1 MATLQ
6 QIRAAY
12 GCLDENRPE
21 QALDILEGLQ
31 SVDDP
36 VHASIVLAATGMI
49 SERGADASEADRC
62 FTRAFEYGV
71 PLPALLRECG
81 RYFKRAGRYDK
92 AYHCY
97 SLLQNLVPN
106 AIDEFAAGLPERELC
121 RYSPWI
127 VPRLLGGLRP
137 LFYSVQSTKS
147 ALAREFGA
155 EGAGL
160 VYAHIAAPDWQV
172 ATFPLVGLRD
182 YAREHALRYR
192 EIAASID
199 IDLPPPEVF
208 EGPPL
213 SRLRARTRTFFFCLL
228 ADVVVS
234 GKSSVLL
241 AGGRA
246 LLDAQPD
253 ELQKLAVNLEVDP
266 IVIAAANGAVTMLAD
281 NSPAP
286 AELAEALSLIGV
298 HSYAFGH
305 WIGEFLPKIWACLDW
320 PEFASIPILI
330 DERMPPQHK
339 EALQIFVGPE
349 HPLVVLRL
357 YESVRV
363 KKLWICSTIYYS
375 PIGPHGTPA
384 PDLFCLDT
392 SAMAAL
398 IRGVSGRLPV
408 VDRQPAA
415 PRLYLARKDSQ
426 HRRVVN
432 RAEIETWLRAHDC
445 MVVDFEDLAFV
456 DQLRLIRGV
465 DLILAE
471 SGSATMM
478 TFFAKTG
485 TRIGVLS
492 PPDTKHYVTYAGLY
506 RDLGCRFEILV
517 GELAGE
523 DRGTFSDYR
532 IDVGALARFVEHLL
546 SRPERT

>member
-1 MATLQ
+1 MATLH

-12 GCLDENRPE
+12 DCLDENRPE
-21 QALDILEGLQ
+21 QALNILEGLQ

-49 SERGADASEADRC
+49 SEGADASEADRC
-62 FTRAFEYGV
+62 FTRAFEYGIA
-71 PLPALLRECG
+71 LPALLRECG
-81 RYFKRAGRYDK
+81 RYFKRAKRYDK

-97 SLLQNLVPN
+97 SLLQNLLPN

-121 RYSPWI
+121 RYAPWI
-127 VPRLLGGLRP
+127 VPQLLGGLRP
-137 LFYSVQSTKS
+137 NFYGVQLTKS
-147 ALAREFGA
+147 ALSRQFGA

-160 VYAHIAAPDWQV
+160 VYAHIAAPGRQV

-199 IDLPPPEVF
+199 IELPPPEVF

-213 SRLRARTRTFFFCLL
+213 SRLRARTRAFFFCLL

-234 GKSSVLL
+234 GKSGVLL

-246 LLDAQPD
+246 LLDAEPD
-253 ELQKLAVNLEVDP
+253 ELQKLAVNLDVDP
-266 IVIAAANGAVTMLAD
+266 IVIAAANGTVTVLAD
-281 NSPAP
+281 NSPA
-286 AELAEALSLIGV
+286 LAEVAEAFSLIGV

-305 WIGEFLPKIWACLDW
+305 WIGEFLPKIWACLDQ

-339 EALQIFVGPE
+339 EALQVFVGPE

-375 PIGPHGTPA
+375 PIGPHGPAA

-392 SAMAAL
+392 KAMAAL
-398 IRGVSGRLPV
+398 IGGVNQRLPA
-408 VDRQPAA
+408 VDGRPAA

-426 HRRVVN
+426 HRRVAN
-432 RAEIETWLRAHDC
+432 RREIEMWLRAHDF
-445 MVVDFEDLAFV
+445 MIVDFEDLAFI

-471 SGSATMM
+471 SGSATMT
-478 TFFAKTG
+478 TFFAKSG

-506 RDLGCRFEILV
+506 RDLGCRFEILA

-532 IDVGALARFVEHLL
+532 IEVSMLARFLEHLL
-546 SRPERT
+546 SRPEQT